1 MYFKRKMKNA
11 TIVLLLSFIFGVS
24 CKNEKQMNEN
34 LSVVKQPVAKKIP
47 KELKIHND
55 TRIDNYYWLN
65 DRENPDVI
73 DYLNAENE
81 YTKEALKHTE
91 SFQKQLFEEMKG
103 RIKEN
108 DTTVP
113 YKLNGYWYLTRFET
127 NKDYPIYIRKK
138 ETLEAPE
145 EILFDCNVMA
155 KDQSYFN
162 LGGIS
167 ISPDNTMAAFS
178 TDLVSRRQYTIQIKN
193 LITGEI
199 YADKVLNTTGS
210 ATWANDNKT
219 LFYAMKDEVTL
230 RSEKIFKHKLH
241 TETENDIEV
250 FYEEDETFNTFVYKT
265 KSKKYIVI
273 GASSTLSSEYRILNA
288 DTPDAEFKIFQ
299 KRTKDLEYSI
309 AHYND
314 SFYIISNADGA
325 TNFKLLKTP
334 ENTTERKFWK
344 AVIPHRKDVL
354 IEDIEIFKDYL
365 VVNERENGLNKLR
378 IISWDGSED
387 YYLPFNSET
396 YTAYIGNNPDF
407 DSIELRYGFNSL
419 TSPSSVIDYNFKIK
433 QNKIKKEQEVL
444 GGKFIKE
451 NYESKR
457 IWATA
462 RDGVKVPISLVYR
475 KGIKLDGNNPLL
487 QYAYGSYGS
496 TIDPSF
502 STIRL
507 SLLDRGFIYAIAHI
521 RGGEY
526 LGRDWYENG
535 KLLTKKNTF
544 TDFIDC
550 SKYLIEQKYTS
561 EKHLYAYGASA
572 GGLLMGAIVNL
583 NPELYN
589 GILVA
594 VPFVDVVTTM
604 LDDTIPLTTGEY
616 DEWGNPN
623 NEDYYHYMK
632 SYSPYDNIEAKA
644 YPNMLVTT
652 GLHDSQVQYWE
663 PAKWVAKLRALKTD
677 TNKLLLHTDMDSGHG
692 GASGRF
698 ESLKE
703 VAMEYAFLLDL
714 EGINR

>member
-1 MYFKRKMKNA
+1 MKNC
-11 TIVLLLSFIFGVS
+11 TVVILLSFTFVVS
-24 CKNEKQMNEN
+24 CKNENQM
-34 LSVVKQPVAKKIP
+34 SQSSSDVKIPIAKKIS
-47 KELKIHND
+47 KTLKIHDD

-65 DRENPDVI
+65 DRENPEVI
-73 DYLNAENE
+73 EYLNAENA
-81 YTKEALKHTE
+81 YTKLMMEHTE
-91 SFQKQLFEEMKG
+91 TFQKHLFEEMKS
-103 RIKEN
+103 RIKE
-108 DTTVP
+108 DDSTVP

-127 NKDYPIYIRKK
+127 GKDYPIYIRKK
-138 ETLEAPE
+138 ETLEASE
-145 EILFDCNVMA
+145 EILFDCNIMA
-155 KDQSYFN
+155 NNHAYFN

-167 ISPDNTMAAFS
+167 ISPDNSMAAFS
-178 TDLVSRRQYTIQIKN
+178 TDTVGRRQYTLQIKN
-193 LITGEI
+193 LITDEI
-199 YADKVLNTTGS
+199 YNDKVLNTTGS

-219 LFYAMKDEVTL
+219 LFYTMKDDLTL
-230 RSEKIFKHKLH
+230 RSHKIFKHKLH
-241 TETENDIEV
+241 TDTKDDTEVYHED
-250 FYEEDETFNTFVYKT
+250 DETFNTFVYKT

-273 GASSTLSSEYRILNA
+273 GSSSTLSSEYRFLDAN
-288 DTPDAEFKIFQ
+288 TPDGDFKIFQ
-299 KRTKDLEYSI
+299 KRVKDLEYNI
-309 AHYND
+309 AHYKD
-314 SFYIISNADGA
+314 SFYIITNIDGA

-334 ENTTERKFWK
+334 ESATEKEKWQE
-344 AVIPHRKDVL
+344 VIPHRNHVL

-365 VVNERENGLNKLR
+365 VVNERENGLNNLR
-378 IISWDGSED
+378 IISWNGIED

-396 YTAYIGNNPDF
+396 YNTYIGNNPDF
-407 DSIELRYGFNSL
+407 DSTVMRYGYNSL
-419 TSPSSVIDYNFKIK
+419 TSPSSIIDYNFKTK
-433 QNKIKKEQEVL
+433 TNEIKKEQEVL
-444 GGKFIKE
+444 GGKFKKD

-457 IWATA
+457 VWVTA
-462 RDGVKVPISLVYR
+462 RDGVKVPISMVYK
-475 KGIKLDGNNPLL
+475 KGIKLDGSNPLL

-507 SLLDRGFIYAIAHI
+507 SLLDRGFIYAISHI

-526 LGRDWYENG
+526 LGRNWYENG

-544 TDFIDC
+544 TDFVDC
-550 SKYLIEQKYTS
+550 SKYLIKQNYTS
-561 EKHLYAYGASA
+561 NKHLYAYGGSA
-572 GGLLMGAIVNL
+572 GGLLMGAVINM

-589 GILVA
+589 GILAA
-594 VPFVDVVTTM
+594 VPFIDVVTTM

-623 NEDYYHYMK
+623 NEDYYYYMK
-632 SYSPYDNIEAKA
+632 SYSPYDNIEAKE